1 MSVATEAP
9 RAAPRRAA
17 NPPATSASVRALLR
31 RGLRDQRRA
40 PLTWGGSLGLLSA
53 LILFI
58 WPSIEDSAAEL
69 VESYPEG
76 LKEAFGIGDLNT
88 VEAYYD
94 AEMLSLIIPLAVA
107 FLAVR
112 TVTRGVSGAEER
124 RWLETLLATPLSRE
138 TLVAGSVAVTAIV
151 VAIVLLVTLVLSLL
165 AGVISG
171 SDPEAAL
178 IGRGL
183 ANVWPLSM
191 FFAGLALLAAGRL
204 RGTAPVTA
212 VAVGTLVVMYVVD
225 VVGRV
230 AEGIEPMRW
239 ASAFRYYGSAV
250 RDGIDPLAFAGL
262 TLAGLALAALGA
274 LLFARRDIAG

>member
-1 MSVATEAP
+1 MSVATRP
-9 RAAPRRAA
+9 QAAPPGAVPV
-17 NPPATSASVRALLR
+17 PPPRSASLGALLR
-31 RGLRDQRRA
+31 RGLRDHRRA

-76 LKEAFGIGDLNT
+76 LKEAFGIGELST
-88 VEAYYD
+88 VEAYYE

-112 TVTRGVSGAEER
+112 TMIRGVTGAEER
-124 RWLETLLATPLSRE
+124 RWLDTVLATPLPRQ
-138 TLVAGSVAVTAIV
+138 TLVAGSFAVTAVV
-151 VAIVLLVTLVLSLL
+151 VAAVLLVSLVLSLL
-165 AGVISG
+165 AGVVSG
-171 SDPEAAL
+171 SDPSVAV

-191 FFAGLALLAAGRL
+191 FFAGLAMLAAGRL

-212 VAVGTLVVMYVVD
+212 VAVGTLVVMYLLD

-230 AEGIEPMRW
+230 ADSVEALRW
-239 ASAFRYYGSAV
+239 VSAFRYYGSAV
-250 RDGIDPLAFAGL
+250 QDGIDPLAFAGL
-262 TLAGLALAALGA
+262 TLVGAALAALGA
-274 LLFARRDIAG
+274 TLFARRDIAG